1 MTYRIEPLPRHRLGV
16 LDLLDSTR
24 FAARFTVHG
33 LIEADVTEARR
44 GLRRLPDGDGSV
56 TAFVVAS
63 LARRSIS
70 IPEVNA

>member
-33 LIEADVTEARR
+33 LIEAEVTEARQR
-44 GLRRLPDGDGSV
+44 QQSFPRAALQEARP
-56 TAFVVAS
+56 APM
-63 LARRSIS
+63 LA
-70 IPEVNA
+70 A